1 MRYHMIQQ
9 FCSQVCVITKKTSS
23 LKILHKS
30 FHNSIFLNGQDVETA
45 YLFNNWCI
53 AKPNLGYFSLGNDL
67 GIELLQV
74 STWEYIGN
82 IFQWERNWIP
92 TGTYHIILFIWNA
105 SNRKIH
111 RDGKL
116 ISNKLLGTSAKEL
129 ERDPW
134 QAWVWG
140 LH

>member
-9 FCSQVCVITKKTSS
+9 FCSQVCVITKTTSS

-67 GIELLQV
+67 GIELLQH
-74 STWEYIGN
+74 GN
-82 IFQWERNWIP
+82 TLETFFSEKETGYQRAHTTSFCLYEMPP
-92 TGTYHIILFIWNA
+92 TEKFIEMESWSVTNC
-105 SNRKIH
+105 
-111 RDGKL
+111 
-116 ISNKLLGTSAKEL
+116 
-129 ERDPW
+129 
-134 QAWVWG
+134 
-140 LH
+140 